1 MDDLTYTTSMI
12 QEIKELLSGARQRVA
27 VQVNNELLSTYWNI
41 GRIIVEHEQESR
53 ERAASVSYTHLD
65 VYKRQL
71 RSYHR
76 QNPLR

>member
-1 MDDLTYTTSMI
+1 MDELTYTTSMI

-53 ERAASVSYTHLD
+53 
-65 VYKRQL
+65 
-71 RSYHR
+71 
-76 QNPLR
+76 